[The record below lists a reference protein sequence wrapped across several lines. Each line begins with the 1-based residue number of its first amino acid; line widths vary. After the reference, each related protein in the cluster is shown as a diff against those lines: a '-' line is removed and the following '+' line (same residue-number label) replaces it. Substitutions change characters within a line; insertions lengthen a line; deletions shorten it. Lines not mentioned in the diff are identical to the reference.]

1 MSGYLYRVSLSLCY
15 SVWKRGEIQS
25 FFFSFADSLLRK
37 NIVQVNQNP
46 VESPLNLNR
55 NSDRSISDSFPKTPL
70 RSNNEK
76 VKISEPFSLDQWI
89 AQHKDNFTQG
99 SPISLFPDRFQT
111 RVYVIS
117 HGQHTIDCSIG
128 DVWLWQHV
136 RL

>member
-1 MSGYLYRVSLSLCY
+1 MKRINVRIFVSCY

-37 NIVQVNQNP
+37 NIIRVNRKP
-46 VESPLNLNR
+46 VESPFDLNR
-55 NSDRSISDSFPKTPL
+55 NCDRSISDSFPETPP

-89 AQHKDNFTQG
+89 AQHKDDFTQG

-117 HGQHTIDCSIG
+117 RGQHKIDCSTG